1 MAPVLSSTTCCRSSI
16 RPGSRPLSSYGWRP
30 WSCCPTCW
38 CMAFCSGVGAAV
50 SRSASDGSLPW
61 SFSSMMVRGAEYF
74 LGYTAPCLLFQRTKQ
89 GDFHMQNRMMITGA
103 GSGLGREIALRWA
116 REGWRLALADVNE
129 AGLAESLELVRAA
142 GGDGFTQR
150 CDVRDYSQLTAL
162 AQSCE
167 EKFGGIDVIVN
178 NAGVA
183 SGGFFDELSLED
195 WDWQIAINLMGVVK
209 GCKAFLPLLEKSIGK
224 IVNIASMAALMQGP
238 AMSNYNVAKAGVV
251 ALSESLL
258 IELKQQEIGVHVVC
272 PSFFQTN
279 LLDSFRGPTPAM
291 KAQVGKLLESS
302 PISAADIADYIYA
315 EMAKGEFM
323 ILPHEQGRMA
333 WALKQKNPQLLYDEM
348 ISMADRMRAKGKQA

>member
-1 MAPVLSSTTCCRSSI
+1 
-16 RPGSRPLSSYGWRP
+16 
-30 WSCCPTCW
+30 
-38 CMAFCSGVGAAV
+38 
-50 SRSASDGSLPW
+50 
-61 SFSSMMVRGAEYF
+61 MVRGEDN
-74 LGYTAPCLLFQRTKQ
+74 LPGYTDPINHSSKGSFP
-89 GDFHMQNRMMITGA
+89 MQNRMMITGA

-116 REGWRLALADVNE
+116 REGWQLALSDVNE
-129 AGLAESLELVRAA
+129 AGLLETLQLVRDA

-150 CDVRDYSQLTAL
+150 CDVRDYSQLTAF
-162 AQSCE
+162 AQACE
-167 EKFGGIDVIVN
+167 EKLDGIDVIVN

-183 SGGFFDELSLED
+183 SGGFFGELSLED

-209 GCKAFLPLLEKSIGK
+209 GCKAFLPLLEKSKGK
-224 IVNIASMAALMQGP
+224 IVNVASMAALMQGP

-258 IELKQQEIGVHVVC
+258 IELKMHEVSVHVVC

-302 PISAADIADYIYA
+302 PISAADIADYIY
-315 EMAKGEFM
+315 EEIAKGEFM

-333 WALKQKNPQLLYDEM
+333 WALKKQNPQLLYNEM
-348 ISMADRMRAKGKQA
+348 TTMADRMRAPRVK

>member
-1 MAPVLSSTTCCRSSI
+1 M
-16 RPGSRPLSSYGWRP
+16 
-30 WSCCPTCW
+30 
-38 CMAFCSGVGAAV
+38 
-50 SRSASDGSLPW
+50 
-61 SFSSMMVRGAEYF
+61 
-74 LGYTAPCLLFQRTKQ
+74 
-89 GDFHMQNRMMITGA
+89 HNRMMITGA

-116 REGWRLALADVNE
+116 REGWRLALSDVNE
-129 AGLAESLELVRAA
+129 VGLAETLGLVREA
-142 GGDGFTQR
+142 GGDGFSQR

-162 AQSCE
+162 AQACE

-183 SGGFFDELSLED
+183 SGGFFSELSLED

-209 GCKAFLPLLEKSIGK
+209 GCKAFLPLLERSRGRI
-224 IVNIASMAALMQGP
+224 INIASMAALMQGP

-258 IELKQQEIGVHVVC
+258 VELKALQVDVHVVC

-302 PISAADIADYIYA
+302 PINAEFIADYIFQSVA
-315 EMAKGEFM
+315 AGQFM

-333 WALKQKNPQLLYDEM
+333 WTLKQKNPQLLYDEM
-348 ISMADRMRAKGKQA
+348 TSMCEKMRAKAQRG

>member
-1 MAPVLSSTTCCRSSI
+1 MVC
-16 RPGSRPLSSYGWRP
+16 GE
-30 WSCCPTCW
+30 
-38 CMAFCSGVGAAV
+38 
-50 SRSASDGSLPW
+50 DNLP
-61 SFSSMMVRGAEYF
+61 
-74 LGYTAPCLLFQRTKQ
+74 GYTDPINHSSKGSFP
-89 GDFHMQNRMMITGA
+89 MQNRMMITGA

-116 REGWRLALADVNE
+116 REGWQLALSDVNE
-129 AGLAESLELVRAA
+129 AGLLETLQLVRDA

-150 CDVRDYSQLTAL
+150 CDVRDYSQLTAF
-162 AQSCE
+162 AQACE
-167 EKFGGIDVIVN
+167 EKLDGIDVIVN

-183 SGGFFDELSLED
+183 SGGFFGELSLED

-209 GCKAFLPLLEKSIGK
+209 GCKAFLSLLEKSKGK
-224 IVNIASMAALMQGP
+224 IVNVASMAALMQGP

-258 IELKQQEIGVHVVC
+258 IELKMHEVSVHVVC

-302 PISAADIADYIYA
+302 PISAADIADYIY
-315 EMAKGEFM
+315 EEIAKGEFM

-333 WALKQKNPQLLYDEM
+333 WALKKQNPQLLYNEM
-348 ISMADRMRAKGKQA
+348 TTMADRMRAPRVK

>member
-1 MAPVLSSTTCCRSSI
+1 
-16 RPGSRPLSSYGWRP
+16 
-30 WSCCPTCW
+30 
-38 CMAFCSGVGAAV
+38 
-50 SRSASDGSLPW
+50 
-61 SFSSMMVRGAEYF
+61 
-74 LGYTAPCLLFQRTKQ
+74 
-89 GDFHMQNRMMITGA
+89 MQNRMMITGA

-116 REGWRLALADVNE
+116 RDGWRLALADVNE
-129 AGLAESLELVRAA
+129 AGLAESLKLVREA

-183 SGGFFDELSLED
+183 SGGFFGELSLED

-209 GCKAFLPLLEKSIGK
+209 GCKAFLPLLERSKGK

-258 IELKQQEIGVHVVC
+258 VELALVEVGVHVVC

-279 LLDSFRGPTPAM
+279 LLDSFRGPSPEM
-291 KAQVGKLLESS
+291 KHQVGKLLESS
-302 PISAADIADYIYA
+302 PISAADIADYIHA
-315 EMAKGEFM
+315 EVAKG
-323 ILPHEQGRMA
+323 
-333 WALKQKNPQLLYDEM
+333 
-348 ISMADRMRAKGKQA
+348 

>member
-1 MAPVLSSTTCCRSSI
+1 
-16 RPGSRPLSSYGWRP
+16 
-30 WSCCPTCW
+30 
-38 CMAFCSGVGAAV
+38 
-50 SRSASDGSLPW
+50 
-61 SFSSMMVRGAEYF
+61 
-74 LGYTAPCLLFQRTKQ
+74 
-89 GDFHMQNRMMITGA
+89 MQNRMMITGA

-116 REGWRLALADVNE
+116 REGWRLALSDVNE
-129 AGLAESLELVRAA
+129 AGLAETLDLVRGA
-142 GGDGFTQR
+142 GGEGFTQR

-162 AQSCE
+162 AQACE
-167 EKFGGIDVIVN
+167 QHFGGIDVIVN

-183 SGGFFDELSLED
+183 SGGFFSELSLED

-209 GCKAFLPLLEKSIGK
+209 GCKAFLPLLERSKGT

-258 IELKQQEIGVHVVC
+258 IELKMQEIAVHVVC

-291 KAQVGKLLESS
+291 KSQVGKLLESS
-302 PISAADIADYIYA
+302 PISAADIADYIYQ

-333 WALKQKNPQLLYDEM
+333 WAVKQKNPQLLYTEM
-348 ISMADRMRAKGKQA
+348 ATMADKMRAKSKPL

>member
-1 MAPVLSSTTCCRSSI
+1 
-16 RPGSRPLSSYGWRP
+16 
-30 WSCCPTCW
+30 
-38 CMAFCSGVGAAV
+38 
-50 SRSASDGSLPW
+50 
-61 SFSSMMVRGAEYF
+61 
-74 LGYTAPCLLFQRTKQ
+74 
-89 GDFHMQNRMMITGA
+89 MQNRIMITGA
-103 GSGLGREIALRWA
+103 GSGLGRELALRWA
-116 REGWRLALADVNE
+116 REGSQLALADVNE
-129 AGLAESLELVRAA
+129 AGLAETLSLVREA

-162 AQSCE
+162 AQACE
-167 EKFGGIDVIVN
+167 ERLGGIDVAIN

-183 SGGFFDELSLED
+183 SGGFFNELSLED

-209 GCKAFLPLLEKSIGK
+209 GCKAFLPLLQKSHGK
-224 IVNIASMAALMQGP
+224 IINIASMAALMQGP

-258 IELKQQEIGVHVVC
+258 IELRDQQVGVHVVC

-291 KAQVGKLLESS
+291 KQQVGKLLESS
-302 PISAADIADYIYA
+302 PISAADIADYVYA
-315 EMAKGEFM
+315 EVAKGSFM

-348 ISMADRMRAKGKQA
+348 ANMAAKMRSKTQPA

>member
-1 MAPVLSSTTCCRSSI
+1 MVC
-16 RPGSRPLSSYGWRP
+16 GE
-30 WSCCPTCW
+30 
-38 CMAFCSGVGAAV
+38 
-50 SRSASDGSLPW
+50 DNLP
-61 SFSSMMVRGAEYF
+61 
-74 LGYTAPCLLFQRTKQ
+74 GYTGLINHSSKGSFP
-89 GDFHMQNRMMITGA
+89 MQNRMMITGA

-116 REGWRLALADVNE
+116 REGWQLALSDVNE
-129 AGLAESLELVRAA
+129 AGLLETLQLVRDA

-150 CDVRDYSQLTAL
+150 CDVRDYSQLTAF
-162 AQSCE
+162 AQACE
-167 EKFGGIDVIVN
+167 EKLDGIDVIVN

-183 SGGFFDELSLED
+183 SGGFFGELSLED

-209 GCKAFLPLLEKSIGK
+209 GCKAFLPLLEKSKGK
-224 IVNIASMAALMQGP
+224 IVNVASMAALMQGP

-258 IELKQQEIGVHVVC
+258 IELKMHEVSVHVVC

-302 PISAADIADYIYA
+302 PISAADIADYIY
-315 EMAKGEFM
+315 EEIGKGEFM

-333 WALKQKNPQLLYDEM
+333 WALKKQNPQLLYNEM
-348 ISMADRMRAKGKQA
+348 TTMADRMRAPRVK

>member
-1 MAPVLSSTTCCRSSI
+1 
-16 RPGSRPLSSYGWRP
+16 
-30 WSCCPTCW
+30 
-38 CMAFCSGVGAAV
+38 
-50 SRSASDGSLPW
+50 
-61 SFSSMMVRGAEYF
+61 
-74 LGYTAPCLLFQRTKQ
+74 
-89 GDFHMQNRMMITGA
+89 MQNRIMITGA

-116 REGWRLALADVNE
+116 REGWRLALSDVSE
-129 AGLAESLELVRAA
+129 AGLQETLGLVREA

-162 AQSCE
+162 AQACE
-167 EKFGGIDVIVN
+167 DKFGGIDVIVN

-183 SGGFFDELSLED
+183 SGGFFSELSLED
-195 WDWQIAINLMGVVK
+195 WEWQIAINLMGVVK
-209 GCKAFLPLLEKSIGK
+209 GCKAFLPLLEQSKGK
-224 IVNIASMAALMQGP
+224 IINIASMAALMQGP

-258 IELKQQEIGVHVVC
+258 AELAQEEIAVHVVC

-302 PISAADIADYIYA
+302 PITASDIADYIF
-315 EMAKGEFM
+315 ERVVQGEFM

-348 ISMADRMRAKGKQA
+348 TVMANKMRAKARQSAQ

>member
-1 MAPVLSSTTCCRSSI
+1 
-16 RPGSRPLSSYGWRP
+16 
-30 WSCCPTCW
+30 
-38 CMAFCSGVGAAV
+38 
-50 SRSASDGSLPW
+50 
-61 SFSSMMVRGAEYF
+61 
-74 LGYTAPCLLFQRTKQ
+74 
-89 GDFHMQNRMMITGA
+89 MQNRMMITGA

-116 REGWRLALADVNE
+116 RDGWRLALADVNE
-129 AGLAESLELVRAA
+129 AGLAESLKLVREA

-183 SGGFFDELSLED
+183 SGGFFGELSLED

-209 GCKAFLPLLEKSIGK
+209 GCKAFLPLLERSKGK

-258 IELKQQEIGVHVVC
+258 VELALVEVGVHVVC

-279 LLDSFRGPTPAM
+279 LLDSFRGPSPEM
-291 KAQVGKLLESS
+291 KHQVGKLLESS
-302 PISAADIADYIYA
+302 PISAADIADYIHA
-315 EMAKGEFM
+315 EVAKGSFL
-323 ILPHEQGRMA
+323 ILPREQARMA
-333 WALKQKNPQLLYDEM
+333 WRIKQQNPQAIYDEM
-348 ISMADRMRAKGKQA
+348 TAMAGKMQAKRQRQA